1 MRGHSDTTNSFR
13 KRNLLHNL
21 LIVLKL
27 INLHSRKI
35 WPSGRSLNR
44 FFLSP
49 LVTGMLTLAKKDI
62 IPKDKMA
69 ALELYNESIYKKA
82 RFMQVRIEDDLDRA
96 GDAFVIEI
104 LRALQFWHKE
114 PRIIMQLCAGE
125 SLFIGYRKMG
135 GDRVLRE
142 KGLYEPKK
150 FARILKK
157 YGKAG
162 AILDTWD
169 KPQTQAFLK
178 NNGLNPKLK
187 PDMNKVI
194 AFAIDAIFPQK
205 RSDYFA
211 FAYLLN
217 NVCDLWGVPKDNRRF
232 FYADIYITAENGQW
246 KTNRIPNNEYEE
258 ILTSIDRE
266 GLKILEYQ
274 AACLLKGDNRG
285 FALNSPLRIESGKVI
300 GRKLMKNKNGDFRVQ
315 ELQIKPLE
323 SSHIQYQYLE
333 SMRNQA
339 LMMHKELVK
348 FGGAHIILLG
358 VGPSYGGEGHIG
370 FCEKDTS
377 PQQRCF
383 IGAINDFDATFHIAG
398 AHAKEFYGLKNMFV
412 TVGDIRMPK
421 YGFITFGPADLMYR
435 EAIVIVIATGNLK
448 SSSVAKAIESNYEP
462 RHPLSLTQNCC
473 GTYVLD
479 KTAARE
485 LRVEKFPWE
494 FQLQTEKFRR
504 EKKAAEEILS
514 GLIRPE
520 QISEKLKQWGV
531 KRKNNVLFVNPHMD
545 DDFLAMM
552 HLIKEMSRHLNI
564 YACYASLGY
573 KAVYSDYILGLL
585 EVASKLGQG
594 EIKSL
599 NPKLKQSLLN
609 ELVKEGRNPRRVAHL
624 DYETLPYMDEKEK
637 VLRAKILLMDLNQ
650 RYDLQTG
657 AKKLFRNKFRNKVD
671 ILKLREFLAEIEQR
685 KPRCGGMDIE
695 LMRFLKTSAR
705 FMEAASGLMSLGVSY
720 KNIYW
725 PLDVSFYD
733 SPGRPLAIRQ
743 EDISKLKDVIKAVRP
758 RMIVFNGEGFP
769 DYGSHSN
776 TEIGTYIA
784 LFELLREK
792 KIKNDLVLF
801 QWAGVWDRIEIDASQ
816 ISVALTRE
824 QLQDFYNSFNFF
836 YPTQAPYAP
845 ALNASSALPQPFSQD
860 VITNASKSAQE
871 LTALVGVPKD
881 IADILKQGGGILN
894 YKVAKL
900 NDVKMKREFQRKQE
914 ELARSRLSID
924 ISSNAALTGPA
935 PYPQKLNEISATLIR
950 ESLAKGAISEK
961 EKWLFGLG
969 DSFRL
974 TTENMLE
981 IVAAF
986 RKEMELGL
994 QGKESSLAML
1004 PTFVG
1009 EASGKEKGVFLT
1021 LDLGGSIFRMLLVY
1035 LPGKG
1040 KKPKVIIDKYPLKAT
1055 AYDYTQASAEE
1066 LFGAIAKNV
1075 KIFLSKHEKQIIKSG
1090 YNKKP
1095 LPLGFTFSFSVTQT
1109 AIDQA
1114 KVEKLPKD
1122 FRMTG
1127 LMNQDILQFLRR
1139 AIREEGLGD
1148 VIKVVSLN
1156 NDTVGTLAT
1165 QRYRDKNCDVGGI
1178 VGTGTN
1184 FCYVESTENIRTLT
1198 DQQKACY
1205 GKKTMVINIESGNFN
1220 KIPRNIYD
1228 RILDSGSTNRG
1239 EHIEEKA
1246 VSGLYLGE
1254 LTRLALTD
1262 LINKGLLFKKRLTQ
1276 KEKNKIAQK
1285 GSFHT
1290 PSMTKISGDDSA
1302 SLKGVQVQL
1311 EKWGIKSKHI
1321 SLDDKKVVKEV
1332 CAIVA
1337 RRAARITA
1345 AVIFAIVTHMDRN
1358 IQRYHTVGIDGSLF
1372 EKHPFFKKDIQEA
1385 MRELSMEAFGDNRC
1399 EKISLKLTTDGSGI
1413 GAAVIAAMAAS
1424 SAHS

>member
-1 MRGHSDTTNSFR
+1 MRKTFS
-13 KRNLLHNL
+13 
-21 LIVLKL
+21 
-27 INLHSRKI
+27 
-35 WPSGRSLNR
+35 
-44 FFLSP
+44 
-49 LVTGMLTLAKKDI
+49 
-62 IPKDKMA
+62 KDKMA
-69 ALELYNESIYKKA
+69 ALEFYNESIYKKA

-96 GDAFVIEI
+96 GDAFIIEI

-114 PRIIMQLCAGE
+114 PRIIMQLCTGE
-125 SLFIGYRKMG
+125 SPFIGYRKMG
-135 GDRVLRE
+135 GDRVL
-142 KGLYEPKK
+142 
-150 FARILKK
+150 K

-169 KPQTQAFLK
+169 KPQTQTFLK

-211 FAYLLN
+211 FAHLLN
-217 NVCDLWGVPKDNRRF
+217 NVCDLWGVPKDNRHF
-232 FYADIYITAENGQW
+232 FYGDIYVAAENGRW
-246 KTNRIPNNEYEE
+246 KTNKIPNNEYEE

-285 FALNSPLRIESGKVI
+285 FALNSYLRIESGKVI
-300 GRKLMKNKNGDFRVQ
+300 GKKLMKNKSGDFRVQ

-323 SSHIQYQYLE
+323 NSHIQYRYLE

-339 LMMHKELVK
+339 LMMHEELVK
-348 FGGAHIILLG
+348 FGGAHITLLG
-358 VGPSYGGEGHIG
+358 VGPSCEGEGHIG

-377 PQQRCF
+377 PQQSCF

-398 AHAKEFYGLKNMFV
+398 AHAKEFYGFKNMFV
-412 TVGDIRMPK
+412 TTGDVRMPK
-421 YGFITFGPADLMYR
+421 FGFITYGPADLMYR

-462 RHPLSLTQNCC
+462 RYPLSLTQNCR

-485 LRVEKFPWE
+485 LGVEKFPWK
-494 FQLQTEKFRR
+494 FQPRAEKFRK
-504 EKKAAEEILS
+504 EKKAAEGILS
-514 GLIRPE
+514 GIIRPS
-520 QISEKLKQWGV
+520 QISEKLKEWGV
-531 KRKNNVLFVNPHMD
+531 RGKNNVLFVNPHMD

-564 YACYASLGY
+564 HACYASLGY
-573 KAVYSDYILGLL
+573 TAVYSDYILGLL
-585 EVASKLGQG
+585 GVASELGQS

-599 NPKLKQSLLN
+599 NPKLKERLLN

-624 DYETLPYMDEKEK
+624 DYETLPYMGEKEK
-637 VLRAKILLMDLNQ
+637 VLRAKILLIDLNQ
-650 RYDLQTG
+650 RYDLKAD
-657 AKKLFRNKFRNKVD
+657 AKKLFRNKFRSKVD
-671 ILKLREFLAEIEQR
+671 ILKLREFLAEVEQR

-725 PLDVSFYD
+725 PLDVSFYG
-733 SPGRPLAIRQ
+733 SPGRPLAIKQ
-743 EDISKLKDVIKAVRP
+743 EDINKLKDVIKAVRP
-758 RMIVFNGEGFP
+758 RIIVFNGEGFP

-801 QWAGVWDRIEIDASQ
+801 QWAGVWDRIGIDASQ

-860 VITNASKSAQE
+860 VIANASKSAQE

-914 ELARSRLSID
+914 ELVRSRLSID

-961 EKWLFGLG
+961 EKGLFGLG

-981 IVAAF
+981 IVAEF
-986 RKEMELGL
+986 RKEMEQGL

-1009 EASGKEKGVFLT
+1009 EVSGKEKGVFLT
-1021 LDLGGSIFRMLLVY
+1021 LDLGGSIFRVLMVY

-1075 KIFLSKHEKQIIKSG
+1075 KIFLSKHEKQIIKFG
-1090 YNKKP
+1090 YKKP

-1114 KVEKLPKD
+1114 KVEKLAKD

-1127 LMNQDILQFLRR
+1127 LKNQDVLQFLRKV
-1139 AIREEGLGD
+1139 IRQEGLGD
-1148 VIKVVSLN
+1148 IIKVVSLN
-1156 NDTVGTLAT
+1156 NDAVGTLAT
-1165 QRYRDKNCDVGGI
+1165 KRYRDKNCDVGGI

-1198 DQQKACY
+1198 DQQKARY

-1220 KIPRNIYD
+1220 KMPRNIYD
-1228 RILDSGSTNRG
+1228 RILDSDSTNKG

-1285 GSFHT
+1285 GSFRT

-1302 SLKGVQVQL
+1302 SLKGVQAQL
-1311 EKWGIKSKHI
+1311 EKWGIKSGHI
-1321 SLDDKKVVKEV
+1321 SLDDKKVVKEI

-1372 EKHPFFKKDIQEA
+1372 GKHPFFKKNMEEA

-1399 EKISLKLTTDGSGI
+1399 EKISFELTTDGSGV